1 MESLVTHTSSYLNN
15 EEGTFFE
22 KEEIYEIVVKST
34 ECDTKSM
41 DINQEVSLYF

>member
-1 MESLVTHTSSYLNN
+1 MKSPATHISSYLNN
-15 EEGTFFE
+15 EEGKFFE
-22 KEEIYEIVVKST
+22 KEEIDETVVKST